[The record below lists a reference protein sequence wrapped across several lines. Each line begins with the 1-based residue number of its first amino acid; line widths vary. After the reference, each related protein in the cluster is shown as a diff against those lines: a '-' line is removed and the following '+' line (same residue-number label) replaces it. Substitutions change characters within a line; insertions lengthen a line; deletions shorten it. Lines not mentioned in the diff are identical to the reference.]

1 MTFRIDRHARGKK
14 VILKL
19 VGSLRIEHI
28 DELKAQIKAAGRDIV
43 LDVGAVTVIG
53 VEGIRFLNSCEDGG
67 IAITNASPYIS
78 DWMTLERNG
87 GPKRP

>member
-1 MTFRIDRHARGKK
+1 MTLRIDRHTLGKW

-19 VGSLRIEHI
+19 IGSLRIEHI
-28 DELKAQIKAAGRDIV
+28 QELKVQIKAVSGGIV

-53 VEGIRFLNSCEDGG
+53 VEGIRFLNSCENEG

-78 DWMTLERNG
+78 EWMTLERGG
-87 GPKRP
+87 GPKRI

>member
-1 MTFRIDRHARGKK
+1 MTLRIDRHALGKW

-19 VGSLRIEHI
+19 IGSLRIEHI
-28 DELKAQIKAAGRDIV
+28 QELKAQIKAASGDIV

-53 VEGIRFLNSCEDGG
+53 VEGIRFLNSCENEG

-78 DWMTLERNG
+78 EWMTLERNG
-87 GPKRP
+87 GPKLI

>member
-1 MTFRIDRHARGKK
+1 MTLRIDRHALGKW

-19 VGSLRIEHI
+19 IGSLRIEHI
-28 DELKAQIKAAGRDIV
+28 QELKAQIKAASGDIV

-53 VEGIRFLNSCEDGG
+53 VEGIRFLNSCENEG

-78 DWMTLERNG
+78 EWMTLERHG
-87 GPKRP
+87 GPKRI

>member
-1 MTFRIDRHARGKK
+1 MTLRIDRRTLGKW

-19 VGSLRIEHI
+19 IGSLRIEHI
-28 DELKAQIKAAGRDIV
+28 QELKAQIKAASGDIV

-53 VEGIRFLNSCEDGG
+53 AEGIRFLNSCENEG

-78 DWMTLERNG
+78 EWMALERDG
-87 GPKRP
+87 GPKRI